1 MIAIKNLLGE
11 RGRLITSLIGVA
23 FAVMLVLVM
32 TGIFVGTTNQ
42 VTTYIDNSRGAVWVA
57 QPGTTQMFR
66 SVSWL
71 PGDTEQQLEG
81 VDGAGEVS
89 PILGVPSSFVR
100 DGNQTAFYLLGYDP
114 QAHQGGPWSVSEGR
128 ADVGPGE
135 VVLDRVLAS
144 KNGVTVGD
152 TVELVDG
159 EFTVV
164 GLSDE
169 TAAVGNFYAF
179 VTLDDAAELLRAGDR
194 VSYYLVQPEPGTSA
208 SALVT
213 RINEQV
219 GSVDALTSEEFA
231 ENSKAIVVSMIGR
244 PLYAMIAIGLLVG
257 IALVALTV
265 LATVA
270 EQMQEFGV
278 LKAVG
283 VSSRQLYRE
292 VLLQAGLL
300 AVVGYLIGAG
310 IAYGAQFGIREGLG
324 DVTVEVTPV
333 MLAGMFGVTVLM
345 AVLGS
350 ITPVRRVARLDAAV
364 VFRR

>member
-1 MIAIKNLLGE
+1 
-11 RGRLITSLIGVA
+11 V
-23 FAVMLVLVM
+23 V
-32 TGIFVGTTNQ
+32 
-42 VTTYIDNSRGAVWVA
+42 

-71 PGDTEQQLEG
+71 PENTGEELAS
-81 VDGAGEVS
+81 VDGVEQVS

-114 QAHQGGPWSVSEGR
+114 SAHQGGPWTIREGTGE
-128 ADVGPGE
+128 VKSGE

-144 KNGVTVGD
+144 KNNVKVGD

-159 EFTVV
+159 EFKVV

-179 VTLDDAAELLRAGDR
+179 VTLDDARELLRAGDR
-194 VSYYLVQPEPGTSA
+194 VSYYLVQPAAGTSPA
-208 SALVT
+208 ELAD
-213 RINEQV
+213 RIDQRL

-231 ENSKAIVVSMIGR
+231 DNSRAIVVSMIGR
-244 PLYAMIAIGLLVG
+244 PLYAMIGIGLLVG

-283 VSSRQLYRE
+283 VTSRQLYRE
-292 VLLQAGLL
+292 VLLQAAML
-300 AVVGYLIGAG
+300 AAVGYLIGA
-310 IAYGAQFGIREGLG
+310 AVTYAAQFAIREGLG
-324 DVTVEVTPV
+324 DVTVEVTPT
-333 MLAGMFGVTVLM
+333 MLAAMFGVTVVM

-350 ITPVRRVARLDAAV
+350 ITPVRRVARLDPAV